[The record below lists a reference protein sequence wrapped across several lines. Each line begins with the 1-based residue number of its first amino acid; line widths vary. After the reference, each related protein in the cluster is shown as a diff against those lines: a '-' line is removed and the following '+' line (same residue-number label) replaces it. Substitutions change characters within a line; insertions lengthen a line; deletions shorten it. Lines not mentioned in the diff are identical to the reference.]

1 MSQSLVGGRRGRRWS
16 DAGGPDG
23 NHLVNFLFWSD
34 GLEAEGDVR
43 VIFKTKIEMER
54 QVPDVFNVFALGEKF
69 TIWAENENFFFFF
82 DNTIPPIQQLAVLEC
97 IWC

>member
-1 MSQSLVGGRRGRRWS
+1 M
-16 DAGGPDG
+16 
-23 NHLVNFLFWSD
+23 NFLFWSH

-69 TIWAENENFFFFF
+69 TIFAENFFLS
-82 DNTIPPIQQLAVLEC
+82 TIPFPPVQQLADFEC
-97 IWC
+97 IRC

>member
-34 GLEAEGDVR
+34 GIEAEGDVR

-69 TIWAENENFFFFF
+69 TIWAEKKISSFFL
-82 DNTIPPIQQLAVLEC
+82 TIPFPPSNNWLF
-97 IWC
+97 

>member
-1 MSQSLVGGRRGRRWS
+1 M
-16 DAGGPDG
+16 
-23 NHLVNFLFWSD
+23 NFLFWSD

-69 TIWAENENFFFFF
+69 TIFAENFFLS
-82 DNTIPPIQQLAVLEC
+82 TIPFPRPTIG
-97 IWC
+97 

>member
-34 GLEAEGDVR
+34 GIEAEGDVR

-69 TIWAENENFFFFF
+69 TIFAENFFLS
-82 DNTIPPIQQLAVLEC
+82 TIPFPPVQQLADFEC
-97 IWC
+97 IRC